1 MDEISTFSK
10 QLIFDYLTSQ
20 LRHKETRFSE
30 TGKYY
35 IEMVGE
41 FFEEF
46 KEGISSILNP
56 GEKYSGNENW
66 REITE
71 AVLGRKYPTRND
83 LKCGIIK
90 AGKIKKQLE
99 KMVQEPEKFYRT
111 KDSQELFEIGK
122 RLREIY
128 NSKKI

>member
-1 MDEISTFSK
+1 MNEISTFSK

-46 KEGISSILNP
+46 KEGINSILNP
-56 GEKYSGNENW
+56 GKKYSGNENW

-71 AVLGRKYPTRND
+71 AVIGRKDPTRKD
-83 LKCGIIK
+83 LREGVIK
-90 AGKIKKQLE
+90 AGKIEKQLE
-99 KMVQEPEKFYRT
+99 KMVKEPEKFYRT
-111 KDSQELFEIGK
+111 KDSQELFEICK
-122 RLREIY
+122 RLREVY
-128 NSKKI
+128 NSKKV